1 MIDLK
6 KITPI
11 IKDFLSKVSKEDFL
25 EWLALDE
32 ARDKK
37 EFIRDGLDRI
47 ASVIP
52 VKLSYVYDERY
63 SQHVICVSPHDTYSS
78 LEFEKLEVGMQNRFI
93 TKYPYADITFVTE
106 KHNLI
111 LPEFEFTI
119 DSLSKK

>member
-1 MIDLK
+1 MIDLN

-32 ARDKK
+32 AREKR

-52 VKLSYVYDERY
+52 VKLSYVYDEVY
-63 SQHVICVSPHDTYSS
+63 SQHVIHVSPNETY
-78 LEFEKLEVGMQNRFI
+78 LLLKFAELQIRMQTEFIE
-93 TKYPYADITFVTE
+93 KYPCADITFVTE
-106 KHNLI
+106 NELN

-119 DSLSKK
+119 DSLKK